1 MSTLTNDLLKDKIV
15 ALRIAIPGEEVTQ
28 HNGRIVAVDDSTI
41 TIVNTTENSTDLII
55 TVYSWK
61 YVVLVQYIQ
70 SVEIPAVEESEPVA
84 KKAK

>member
-1 MSTLTNDLLKDKIV
+1 MSTLTNDLLKDRIV
-15 ALRIAIPGEEVTQ
+15 ALRIAVPGEETTQ

-41 TIVNTTENSTDLII
+41 AIVNTTENSTDLII

-70 SVEIPAVEESEPVA
+70 SVEIPAVEESESIA